1 MEFWSYWR
9 VLEKCWT
16 FGLGGFRFGLVFVC
30 LFLLKNMF
38 FGWVFWGLGILKIK
52 REFPQKTKN
61 GFATH
66 IEKVNKK
73 CENSKWVFSPKNS
86 K

>member
-1 MEFWSYWR
+1 LEFLESFGKMLDIWTGR
-9 VLEKCWT
+9 VSFWFGFCVSVSFEKY
-16 FGLGGFRFGLVFVC
+16 
-30 LFLLKNMF
+30 
-38 FGWVFWGLGILKIK
+38 VFWLGFLGTWHSQNQK
-52 REFPQKTKN
+52 RVSTKTKN

>member
-1 MEFWSYWR
+1 
-9 VLEKCWT
+9 
-16 FGLGGFRFGLVFVC
+16 
-30 LFLLKNMF
+30 MF